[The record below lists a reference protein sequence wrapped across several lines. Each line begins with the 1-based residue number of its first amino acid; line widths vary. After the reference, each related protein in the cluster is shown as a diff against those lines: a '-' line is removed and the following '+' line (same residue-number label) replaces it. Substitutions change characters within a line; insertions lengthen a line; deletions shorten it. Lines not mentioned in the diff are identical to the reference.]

1 MANRLQVWM
10 EKNLEEPFFKAEMA
24 RAESSGQDNPA
35 AAKIQFFAAAGII
48 LTVCC
53 LVVSAV
59 R

>member
-1 MANRLQVWM
+1 MTTRLQVWM

-35 AAKIQFFAAAGII
+35 AAKVHFFAAAGII
-48 LTVCC
+48 LSVCW
-53 LVVSAV
+53 LIVAAV